1 MTMALPR
8 RRTMLLE
15 SIGDPS
21 LTAQAG
27 FTVMCVKGQTGEL
40 LDVLRWS
47 EATIEWADGDP
58 AKGALLVGSPLA
70 AALGYRATARWW
82 FGRRGWREVL
92 DDVFA
97 IARNADAMTLAFV
110 YSWNTVR
117 ILNGVLRAD
126 DAAVENLEAALRIG
140 EASGD
145 DYPVEM
151 VKIALGSVLLFRDTA
166 AERDR
171 GLELLALGHDMCPH
185 LRFPLSE
192 LPMIN
197 LLAASKQARRG
208 DRDSAVPVMRN
219 SVDDVF
225 TRGQSCTAVKRRLF
239 SWRRCSTVALT
250 ATPTKPKQRSPGW
263 QRNHPTGQLFV
274 TSGSARARADGA
286 GT

>member
-1 MTMALPR
+1 MDR
-8 RRTMLLE
+8 RYDHGATAAAHDAARV
-15 SIGDPS
+15 DRRPS

-92 DDVFA
+92 DDAFA

-126 DAAVENLEAALRIG
+126 DAAWKT
-140 EASGD
+140 S
-145 DYPVEM
+145 
-151 VKIALGSVLLFRDTA
+151 
-166 AERDR
+166 
-171 GLELLALGHDMCPH
+171 
-185 LRFPLSE
+185 
-192 LPMIN
+192 
-197 LLAASKQARRG
+197 
-208 DRDSAVPVMRN
+208 
-219 SVDDVF
+219 
-225 TRGQSCTAVKRRLF
+225 KRR
-239 SWRRCSTVALT
+239 C
-250 ATPTKPKQRSPGW
+250 
-263 QRNHPTGQLFV
+263 
-274 TSGSARARADGA
+274 GSARRPATTTPSRWSKLRWVRCFCSGTLRQSATA
-286 GT
+286 GWSCWRWGMTCAHTYGFPYRNSR